1 MGKRK
6 KETKDTIAL
15 LLGTPLLAGPAAITT
30 SILLVQTYGLV
41 VPLIGLVL
49 ALAATYL
56 IMHLG
61 NKLANL
67 VGDRTLDAMSKF
79 MGLLLA
85 AFGIEFIKN
94 GIISIVK

>member
-1 MGKRK
+1 
-6 KETKDTIAL
+6 
-15 LLGTPLLAGPAAITT
+15 
-30 SILLVQTYGLV
+30 
-41 VPLIGLVL
+41 
-49 ALAATYL
+49 
-56 IMHLG
+56 MHLG